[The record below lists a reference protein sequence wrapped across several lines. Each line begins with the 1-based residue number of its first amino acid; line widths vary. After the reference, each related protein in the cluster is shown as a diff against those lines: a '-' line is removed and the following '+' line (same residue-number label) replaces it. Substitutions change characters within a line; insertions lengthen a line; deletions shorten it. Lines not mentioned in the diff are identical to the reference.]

1 MYDSHSLIRSALAR
15 GASGFVTKNS
25 SPDNLVT
32 GVKAVAMGQRYLSDD
47 LSLSPLKPF
56 ADEEADRIAQL
67 SLREMEIWRLL
78 AQGCSAAEC
87 AERLS
92 ISLKTV
98 ANNQTQ
104 IKEKLGVTN
113 AAALVH
119 LAQRHQLIDQ
129 YMYVKPTQTP
139 RGWAGVLNC

>member
-78 AQGCSAAEC
+78 AQGCSAAE
-87 AERLS
+87 R
-92 ISLKTV
+92 KT
-98 ANNQTQ
+98 
-104 IKEKLGVTN
+104 GRY
-113 AAALVH
+113 
-119 LAQRHQLIDQ
+119 QRS
-129 YMYVKPTQTP
+129 
-139 RGWAGVLNC
+139 GAGQFGPAPPVD